1 MSDRVVRRTGR
12 RLSIL
17 AIGLAAAAAWPH
29 AALGRASPVPA
40 EHAAA
45 PRGTLFIVGGGDQ
58 PAALVQAFVDL
69 AGGTRARIAVVPTA
83 SEGSAENGK
92 EKVDELEQHGAH
104 AFVIDVSRAQA
115 QSDSIVKL
123 IGTATGIWFGG
134 GDQVKLADSLIGT
147 AALRAMLA
155 RYQAGAVVGGTSAGA
170 AVLSDSMITGNQK
183 RPEADSVGYYGDE
196 FPNIARG
203 AIQIRPGFGFIRNAI
218 VDMHF
223 IRRERAN
230 RLLAAVLERPSLL
243 GVGIDEGTA
252 VRVDPNGTWTVLG
265 RSAAIVLDARGAR
278 VTGRDAPRLGASD
291 VHLFLL
297 PAGSTFD
304 PRTGRATLPAP

>member
-1 MSDRVVRRTGR
+1 MPEYAVRRIAR
-12 RLSIL
+12 RTSIIL
-17 AIGLAAAAAWPH
+17 LGVAVAAW
-29 AALGRASPVPA
+29 A
-40 EHAAA
+40 HAAA
-45 PRGTLFIVGGGDQ
+45 GAVPSSAIGSAPSPKGTLFIVGGGEQ
-58 PAALVQAFVDL
+58 PKELVQAFVDL

-83 SEGSAENGK
+83 TEESAEAGK
-92 EKVDELEQHGAH
+92 EKVDELRGYGAQ
-104 AFVIDVSRAQA
+104 AFVIDVSRAEA

-134 GDQVKLADSLIGT
+134 GDQVKLADSLVGT

-155 RYQAGAVVGGTSAGA
+155 RYEAGAVVGGTSAGA

-183 RPEADSVGYYGDE
+183 RPDADSVGYYGDE

-203 AIQIRPGFGFIRNAI
+203 AIQIKPGFGFIRNAI

-230 RLLAAVLERPSLL
+230 RLLEVVLERPSLL

-252 VRVDPNGTWTVLG
+252 VRVDPDGKWTVLG
-265 RSAAIVLDARGAR
+265 RSAAIVLDARDAR
-278 VTGRDAPRLGASD
+278 VTGSAAARLGASG
-291 VHLFLL
+291 VHLSLL
-297 PAGSTFD
+297 PAGSTYD
-304 PRTGRATLPAP
+304 PRTGRATLPTS

>member
-1 MSDRVVRRTGR
+1 MPEYAVRRIAR
-12 RLSIL
+12 RTSIIL
-17 AIGLAAAAAWPH
+17 LGVAVAAW
-29 AALGRASPVPA
+29 A
-40 EHAAA
+40 HAAA
-45 PRGTLFIVGGGDQ
+45 GAVPSSAIGSAPSPKGTLFIVGGGEQ
-58 PAALVQAFVDL
+58 PKELVQAFVDL

-83 SEGSAENGK
+83 TEESAEAGK
-92 EKVDELEQHGAH
+92 EKVDELRGYGAQ

-134 GDQVKLADSLIGT
+134 GDQVKLADSLVGT

-155 RYQAGAVVGGTSAGA
+155 RYEAGAVVGGTSAGA

-183 RPEADSVGYYGDE
+183 RPDADSVGYYGDE

-203 AIQIRPGFGFIRNAI
+203 AIQIKPGFGFIRNAI

-230 RLLAAVLERPSLL
+230 RLLEVVLERPSLL
-243 GVGIDEGTA
+243 GMGIDEGTA
-252 VRVDPNGTWTVLG
+252 VRVDPDGKWTVLG
-265 RSAAIVLDARGAR
+265 RSAAIVLDARDAR
-278 VTGRDAPRLGASD
+278 VTGSAAARLGASG
-291 VHLFLL
+291 VHLSLL
-297 PAGSTFD
+297 PAGSTYD
-304 PRTGRATLPAP
+304 PRTGRATLPTS

>member
-1 MSDRVVRRTGR
+1 MPEYAVRRIAR
-12 RLSIL
+12 RTSIIL
-17 AIGLAAAAAWPH
+17 LGVAVAAW
-29 AALGRASPVPA
+29 A
-40 EHAAA
+40 HAAA
-45 PRGTLFIVGGGDQ
+45 GAVPSSAIGSAPSPKGTLFIVGGGEQ
-58 PAALVQAFVDL
+58 PKELVQAFVDL

-83 SEGSAENGK
+83 TEESAEAGK
-92 EKVDELEQHGAH
+92 EKVDELRGYGAQ
-104 AFVIDVSRAQA
+104 AFVIDVSRAEA

-134 GDQVKLADSLIGT
+134 GDQVKLADSLVGT

-155 RYQAGAVVGGTSAGA
+155 RYEAGAVVGGTSAGA

-183 RPEADSVGYYGDE
+183 RPDADSVGYYGDE

-203 AIQIRPGFGFIRNAI
+203 AIQIKPGFGFIRNAI

-230 RLLAAVLERPSLL
+230 RLLEVVLERPSLL

-252 VRVDPNGTWTVLG
+252 VRVDPDGKWTVLG
-265 RSAAIVLDARGAR
+265 RSAAIVLDARDAR
-278 VTGRDAPRLGASD
+278 VTGSAAPRLGASG
-291 VHLFLL
+291 VHLSLL
-297 PAGSTFD
+297 PAGSTYD
-304 PRTGRATLPAP
+304 PRTGRATLPTS

>member
-1 MSDRVVRRTGR
+1 MLGHAVRRIVQSFPLLLGGAIVAAMAHSASGAV
-12 RLSIL
+12 LSR
-17 AIGLAAAAAWPH
+17 H
-29 AALGRASPVPA
+29 TRATPK
-40 EHAAA
+40 
-45 PRGTLFIVGGGDQ
+45 GTLFIVGGGEQ
-58 PAALVQAFVDL
+58 SKELVQAFVDL
-69 AGGTRARIAVVPTA
+69 AGGTHARIAVVPTA
-83 SEGSAENGK
+83 TEESADAGR
-92 EKVDELEQHGAH
+92 EKVQDLEEHGAK

-134 GDQVKLADSLIGT
+134 GDQIKLADSLVGT
-147 AALRAMLA
+147 AALKAMLA

-183 RPEADSVGYYGDE
+183 RPEADSTGYFGDE
-196 FPNIARG
+196 FPNVARG
-203 AIQIRPGFGFIRNAI
+203 AIQISPGFGFIKNAI

-230 RLLAAVLERPSLL
+230 RLLAVVLERPSLL

-265 RSAAIVLDARGAR
+265 RSAAIVVDAREAR
-278 VTGRDAPRLGASD
+278 VTGKSAPRLGASGI
-291 VHLFLL
+291 HLSLL
-297 PAGSTFD
+297 PAGSTYD
-304 PRTGRATLPAP
+304 PRTGRATLPSP

>member
-1 MSDRVVRRTGR
+1 MPEYAVRRIAR
-12 RLSIL
+12 RTSIIL
-17 AIGLAAAAAWPH
+17 LGVAVAAW
-29 AALGRASPVPA
+29 A
-40 EHAAA
+40 HAAA
-45 PRGTLFIVGGGDQ
+45 GAVPSSGIGSAPSPKGTLFIVGGGEQ
-58 PAALVQAFVDL
+58 PKELVQAFVDL

-83 SEGSAENGK
+83 TEESAEAGK
-92 EKVDELEQHGAH
+92 EKVDELRGYGAQ
-104 AFVIDVSRAQA
+104 AFVIDVSRAEA

-134 GDQVKLADSLIGT
+134 GDQVKLADSLVGT

-155 RYQAGAVVGGTSAGA
+155 RYEAGAVVGGTSAGA

-183 RPEADSVGYYGDE
+183 RPDADSVGYYGDE

-203 AIQIRPGFGFIRNAI
+203 AIQIKPGFGFIRNAI

-230 RLLAAVLERPSLL
+230 RLLEVVLERPSLL

-252 VRVDPNGTWTVLG
+252 VRVDPDGKWTVLG
-265 RSAAIVLDARGAR
+265 RSAAIVLDARDAR
-278 VTGRDAPRLGASD
+278 VTGSAAPRLGASG
-291 VHLFLL
+291 VHLSLL
-297 PAGSTFD
+297 PAGSTYD
-304 PRTGRATLPAP
+304 PRTGRATLPTS

>member
-1 MSDRVVRRTGR
+1 MPEYAVRRIAR
-12 RLSIL
+12 RTSIIL
-17 AIGLAAAAAWPH
+17 LGVAVAAW
-29 AALGRASPVPA
+29 A
-40 EHAAA
+40 HAAA
-45 PRGTLFIVGGGDQ
+45 GAVPSSAIGSAPSPKGTLFIVGGGEQ
-58 PAALVQAFVDL
+58 PKELVQAFVDL

-83 SEGSAENGK
+83 TEESAEAGK
-92 EKVDELEQHGAH
+92 EKVDELRGYGAQ

-134 GDQVKLADSLIGT
+134 GDQVKLADSLVGT

-155 RYQAGAVVGGTSAGA
+155 RYEAGAVVGGTSAGA

-183 RPEADSVGYYGDE
+183 RPDADSVGYYGDE

-203 AIQIRPGFGFIRNAI
+203 AIQIKPGFGFIRNAI

-230 RLLAAVLERPSLL
+230 RLLEVVLERPSLL

-252 VRVDPNGTWTVLG
+252 VRVDPDGKWTVLG
-265 RSAAIVLDARGAR
+265 RSAAIVLDARDAR
-278 VTGRDAPRLGASD
+278 VTGSAAPRLGASG
-291 VHLFLL
+291 VHLSLL
-297 PAGSTFD
+297 PAGSTYD
-304 PRTGRATLPAP
+304 PRTGRATLPTP

>member
-1 MSDRVVRRTGR
+1 MPEYAVRRIAR
-12 RLSIL
+12 RTSIIL
-17 AIGLAAAAAWPH
+17 LGVAVAAW
-29 AALGRASPVPA
+29 A
-40 EHAAA
+40 HAAA
-45 PRGTLFIVGGGDQ
+45 GAVPSSAIGSAPSPKGTLFIVGGGEQ
-58 PAALVQAFVDL
+58 PKELVQAFVDL

-83 SEGSAENGK
+83 TEESAEAGK
-92 EKVDELEQHGAH
+92 EKVDELRGYGAQ

-134 GDQVKLADSLIGT
+134 GDQVKLADSLVGT

-155 RYQAGAVVGGTSAGA
+155 RYEAGAVVGGTSAGA

-183 RPEADSVGYYGDE
+183 RPDADSVGYYGDE

-203 AIQIRPGFGFIRNAI
+203 AIQIKPGFGFIRNAI

-230 RLLAAVLERPSLL
+230 RLLEVVLERPSLL

-252 VRVDPNGTWTVLG
+252 VRVDPDGKWTVLG
-265 RSAAIVLDARGAR
+265 RSAAIVLDARDAR
-278 VTGRDAPRLGASD
+278 VTGSAAARLGASG
-291 VHLFLL
+291 VHLSLL
-297 PAGSTFD
+297 PAGSTYD
-304 PRTGRATLPAP
+304 PRTGRATLPTS